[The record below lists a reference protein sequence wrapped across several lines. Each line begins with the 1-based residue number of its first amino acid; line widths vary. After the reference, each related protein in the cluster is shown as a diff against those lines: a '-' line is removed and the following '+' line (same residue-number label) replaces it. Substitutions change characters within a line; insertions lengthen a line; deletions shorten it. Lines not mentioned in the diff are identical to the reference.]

1 MKRTATS
8 GGVLSGAGKWVT
20 WVLTTAAAITA
31 LLVNARN
38 LGLVDWLGAVDMSFA
53 NHAAYRVVVTPRAE
67 SLLAIG
73 DTAVLAA
80 TVTDRRGALLTGA
93 SLRWRSEDSTV
104 AAVDSSGTVV
114 AKGPGQARITVT
126 VRDLT
131 AAAMILVRQRPTR
144 VIIPGD
150 SALRLRQ
157 GDTSQFAV
165 IALDARGHRIAQIAP
180 RWHSADPAIVSV
192 DSLGTAIGREPGRTR
207 LSAVAGDG
215 GADVWVDVELA
226 ASSIALKSGD
236 RQRAPA
242 GRKLADPIVV
252 QALARGGQPVPG
264 ATVSFQPADPEG
276 VVEPASATADRDG
289 RVRVNWTLGP
299 RAGPQRL
306 LARVGSG
313 DSMLVITAD
322 ADPVP
327 GNTRVELVGGVPTG
341 RAGSTPD
348 QPVTLRFS
356 DTTGVALAGV
366 PVTWTLLDGGAVEAS
381 ARTDSLGNA
390 TARWT
395 FSPRAGRQRLLAQ
408 VGNPR
413 TIPAFTVTAAVETGP
428 PSVVSVVSGQ
438 GQRGPAGKPL
448 SKPIVLQVSDALGNG
463 IAGTP
468 VSVRTAQGNI
478 SDTAPVTSPQG
489 RVTVRWTLGPTAG
502 DQRAEV
508 RVAGVDTVVR
518 ISAHGNAGAAAKIAV
533 TSQPPTKGAGSGAMG
548 IVATVTDA
556 QGNPVHGANVSFA
569 ATGGTLSASRSRTDA
584 AGRATVT
591 WTPTAG
597 PGQQK
602 VTATITGTRVSAAH
616 VLRGPA
622 APAKRRS

>member
-80 TVTDRRGALLTGA
+80 TVTDRRGSVLTGA
-93 SLRWRSEDSTV
+93 SLRWRSEDSTI

-114 AKGPGQARITVT
+114 AKGPGQARVTVT

-150 SALRLRQ
+150 SMVRLRQ

-165 IALDARGHRIAQIAP
+165 IALDARGHRIAQVAP

-192 DSLGTAIGREPGRTR
+192 DSLGTAIGREQGRTR
-207 LSAVAGDG
+207 LSVVAGDG

-226 ASSIALKSGD
+226 ASSIAVKSGD
-236 RQRAPA
+236 RQRALA
-242 GRKLADPIVV
+242 GRRLSDPIVV

-264 ATVSFQPADPEG
+264 AAVNFQLADGEG
-276 VVEPASATADRDG
+276 QVEPSTAIADRDG
-289 RVRVNWTLGP
+289 RVRVSWILGP
-299 RAGPQRL
+299 RPGPQRL
-306 LARVGSG
+306 LARAGSG
-313 DSMLVITAD
+313 DSTVVITAE
-322 ADPVP
+322 ADPIP
-327 GNTRVELVGGVPTG
+327 GNIRVELVGAVPTG

-356 DTTGVALAGV
+356 DSTGVALAGV
-366 PVTWTLLDGGAVEAS
+366 PVTWTLLDGGSVEAS

-395 FSPRAGRQRLLAQ
+395 FSPRAGGQRLLAQ

-413 TIPAFTVTAAVETGP
+413 NIPPFTVTAPVEAGP
-428 PSVVSVVSGQ
+428 PSRVAIVSGQ

-448 SKPIVLQVSDALGNG
+448 PKAIVLQVSDALGNG
-463 IAGTP
+463 IAATP
-468 VSVRTAQGNI
+468 VSVRTAQGSI
-478 SDTAPVTSPQG
+478 SDTVPVTNPQG
-489 RVTVRWTLGPTAG
+489 RATVRWTLGPTAG
-502 DQRAEV
+502 DQRAEI
-508 RVAGVDTVVR
+508 RVTGVDTVVR
-518 ISAHGNAGAAAKIAV
+518 VTAHGTAGAAAKIAV
-533 TSQPPTKGAGSGAMG
+533 TSLPPAKGGAVG
-548 IVATVTDA
+548 IIATVTDI
-556 QGNPVHGANVSFA
+556 QGNPVHGAAVGFTA
-569 ATGGTLSASRSRTDA
+569 AGGALSAKRSRTDA
-584 AGRATVT
+584 TGRATVT
-591 WTPTAG
+591 WTPTTG
-597 PGQQK
+597 SGEQK
-602 VTATITGTRVSAAH
+602 VTAAITGTRVSATH
-616 VLRGPA
+616 VLRA
-622 APAKRRS
+622 ATPPAKRRS